1 MSGSHTALSRDW
13 CIALH
18 DFYRQE
24 AAVRTGDHRA
34 FFKSMFSKTR
44 VLAADVTFLFGARKR
59 ATISD
64 GQFVNEYKR
73 LLSEFATT
81 TETLETALKDSAQFV
96 TELSDAPPPSQDD
109 ICDFREPGF
118 LYAGDF
124 APMNFV
130 LMDFWSVELTF
141 KYQVCLTQVQIP
153 SQECRTLALQLCKM
167 FEALQ
172 YGDPGPV
179 GGIVG
184 AQAGLGLASL
194 CLPNDEKHTWWL
206 RRKFAAVEECG
217 YVIANRGDDLH
228 RSFIR
233 CSFI

>member
-13 CIALH
+13 CTALY
-18 DFYRQE
+18 DFYEQ
-24 AAVRTGDHRA
+24 AAASRPGDHRA

-44 VLAADVTFLFGARKR
+44 VLAADVTLLFGARKR
-59 ATISD
+59 GTISD

-73 LLSEFATT
+73 LLSDFANTS
-81 TETLETALKDSAQFV
+81 ETLAIAFAESAQFV
-96 TELSDAPPPSQDD
+96 TTFPDAPPPSNDD

-141 KYQVCLTQVQIP
+141 KYQVCLAQGQVP
-153 SQECRTLALQLCKM
+153 SQECRALALQLCKM

-172 YGDPGPV
+172 YGDSGPV
-179 GGIVG
+179 GGIV
-184 AQAGLGLASL
+184 ATQAGLGLASL
-194 CLPNDEKHTWWL
+194 CLPHDEKHTWWL
-206 RRKFAAVEECG
+206 RQKFAAVEECG
-217 YVIANRGDDLH
+217 YVIVNRGH
-228 RSFIR
+228 
-233 CSFI
+233 